1 MCSIPNELKIFEQ
14 PEFEESIVKE
24 ERHTYRP
31 TVATYNYSDEV
42 EIFINQHDM
51 PMALYDA
58 EFYIEL
64 DFTPEEGATTCQLTN
79 NFAAF
84 LFESMSY
91 ELNGIEVERIRD
103 PGLISTIKT
112 YLCSNELELRGM
124 YTAGWLDSDIK
135 SAKSIAVSL
144 PLKYLFS
151 IFMDYNKVIIGKH
164 RFRLVRARNDHN
176 CYVSSD
182 DKKAILQINS
192 IELKVSHIHVHDAI
206 KLNLLQNIEK
216 DLPIV
221 VPFRKWEIYELPALR
236 NSTKEIWG
244 IRTNVSLERPRW
256 VVVAFQ
262 KNRRNNPQKDINLFD
277 HNNLRN
283 LKLFLNS
290 EFYPYEAMQINFN
303 KNKYIES
310 YVNYCQFKSKFFE
323 TKDNVAPLLKY
334 SDFADKALFVIDCTK
349 QNESLKTATIDC
361 RLEIESHQN
370 FDVQTSAICLIIYDS
385 MFEYYPLSS
394 QVRLY

>member
-1 MCSIPNELKIFEQ
+1 MSSILSELEIFGQ
-14 PEFEESIVKE
+14 PEFEESIIKE

-31 TVATYNYSDEV
+31 TVASYNYSDEI
-42 EIFINQHDM
+42 EIIINQHDM

-58 EFYIEL
+58 EFHIEMSFL
-64 DFTPEEGATTCQLTN
+64 PEEGSTKCQLTK
-79 NFAAF
+79 NFATF
-84 LFESMSY
+84 LFESISY

-103 PGLISTIKT
+103 PGLISTLKT
-112 YLCSNELELRGM
+112 YLCFNEMELKGM
-124 YTAGWLDSDIK
+124 YTAGWIDEDVNSPR
-135 SAKSIAVSL
+135 SIAVAL

-151 IFMDYNKVIIGKH
+151 IFMDYNKVMIGKH
-164 RFRLVRARNDHN
+164 RFRLVRARNDNN

-182 DKKAILQINS
+182 DKKATLQINS

-206 KLNLLQNIEK
+206 KLNLLQKIEK

-236 NSTKEIWG
+236 NSSKDIWP
-244 IRTNVSLERPRW
+244 IRTNLSLERPRW
-256 VVVAFQ
+256 VIVAFQ
-262 KNRRNNPQKDINLFD
+262 KNRKNNPKQDINLFD

-283 LKLFLNS
+283 LKLYLNS

-303 KNKYIES
+303 ENKYIES
-310 YVNYCQFKSKFFE
+310 YVNYCQFKSKFFG
-323 TKDNVAPLLKY
+323 TKDVATPLLKY
-334 SDFADKALFVIDCTK
+334 SEFAEKALFVIDCSK
-349 QNESLKTATIDC
+349 QNESLKSTTVDV

-370 FDVQTSAICLIIYDS
+370 FATYTSAICLIIYDS

-394 QVRLY
+394 QVRTY